1 MALSTRFSSRP
12 VLNATRARQ
21 GRPGRPVLWVLI
33 FGVALTV
40 LGFLVAYA
48 WKADDLASTNVN
60 NGQQPQDARAFDAPD
75 SPAVQTNPPPA
86 PTGN

>member
-60 NGQQPQDARAFDAPD
+60 NGPQDARAFDAPD